1 MAELNQKIKMLREIH
16 HWSQEEMAEKMNMSL
31 NSYARLERGE
41 TKLNIEKL
49 EQIANVFNMDIFEFI
64 QPINK
69 GFYVMLND
77 NDADN
82 NKMINYASNP
92 PMENE
97 IEKLNLIIKHKDEI
111 IKSKD
116 ELLQQKQNEI
126 DALKKIIELV
136 KV

>member
-1 MAELNQKIKMLREIH
+1 MSELNQKIKILREINQ
-16 HWSQEEMAEKMNMSL
+16 WSQEEMAEKMNMSL

-49 EQIANVFNMDIFEFI
+49 EQIANVFNMDIFEFM
-64 QPINK
+64 QPGNK
-69 GFYVMLND
+69 GFYVML

-82 NKMINYASNP
+82 NKMINYASNDS
-92 PMENE
+92 MGVE

-111 IKSKD
+111 IKNKD

-126 DALKKIIELV
+126 ASLKQIIELI
-136 KV
+136 KG